1 MKALVGAFN
10 QEKALVGAFSVIG
23 KTDCETDGAL
33 NSTSAEPQYLG
44 GAPGRPVLGAGVGA
58 AGVGLVVVGE
68 GEDAGIVEG
77 GQAD

>member
-1 MKALVGAFN
+1 MTAAQHVARGGTRD
-10 QEKALVGAFSVIG
+10 QSR
-23 KTDCETDGAL
+23 
-33 NSTSAEPQYLG
+33 AEPQYLG

>member
-1 MKALVGAFN
+1 MTATQHVARGR
-10 QEKALVGAFSVIG
+10 
-23 KTDCETDGAL
+23 TR
-33 NSTSAEPQYLG
+33 EPQYLG